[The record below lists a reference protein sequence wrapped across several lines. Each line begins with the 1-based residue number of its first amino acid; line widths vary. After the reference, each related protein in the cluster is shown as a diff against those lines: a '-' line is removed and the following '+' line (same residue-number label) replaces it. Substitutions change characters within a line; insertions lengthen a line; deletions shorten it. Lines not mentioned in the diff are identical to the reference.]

1 MSDSEQDAVASVG
14 QDEAPP
20 EEGVQALADL
30 TRQLNELVQAMVEQE
45 QVGVLE
51 LRAGEVEAWT
61 RTVLALLLEVM
72 PAIIRWDGLAA
83 LRALA
88 LGPRMNRKGDH

>member
-14 QDEAPP
+14 QDESPP

-61 RTVLALLLEVM
+61 RTVLALILEVM
-72 PAIIRWDGLAA
+72 PALIRWDGLAA
-83 LRALA
+83 LQDLA
-88 LGPRMNRKGDH
+88 MGPRMNRKGDH

>member
-61 RTVLALLLEVM
+61 RTVLALILEVM
-72 PAIIRWDGLAA
+72 PAIIRWEGLADIV
-83 LRALA
+83 LA
-88 LGPRMNRKGDH
+88 VHADRNGGR